1 MMKIEIYRKNS
12 KLDENHKKKK
22 KKKNYTISNI
32 KYNSLTL
39 NH

>member
-22 KKKNYTISNI
+22 EKKKLHYKQYQIQ
-32 KYNSLTL
+32 
-39 NH
+39 